1 MYSRC
6 AKYVTISSHW
16 WKYVFMLPVYPRC
29 MWVSIMRDVMWG
41 SSNVA
46 FGMIRILSNSSY
58 LWWSMRVPLRAW
70 TPFWGWV
77 HSLIGSIVS
86 PTVGTESGKL
96 MTPEEDTDASE
107 NTGPDPECK
116 AQIAKSRQGKD
127 DLTRLSL
134 LRNSVRV
141 MMEQTNSE

>member
-1 MYSRC
+1 
-6 AKYVTISSHW
+6 
-16 WKYVFMLPVYPRC
+16 
-29 MWVSIMRDVMWG
+29 
-41 SSNVA
+41 
-46 FGMIRILSNSSY
+46 
-58 LWWSMRVPLRAW
+58 
-70 TPFWGWV
+70 
-77 HSLIGSIVS
+77 
-86 PTVGTESGKL
+86 